1 MPELSANVVDVGN
14 QKFKNHPSKKL
25 IKDIMN
31 LCYMFKFES
40 ISLGIIVRQVT
51 KLNSAKNAILK
62 NIPTRCLKETSD
74 I

>member
-1 MPELSANVVDVGN
+1 MPELSTNAVDVGN

-31 LCYMFKFES
+31 FCYMFKFES
-40 ISLGIIVRQVT
+40 ISLGIIIRQVT
-51 KLNSAKNAILK
+51 KLNSAKNSILK
-62 NIPTRCLKETSD
+62 NIPARCLKETSD